1 MKVIA
6 YFLFGDDR
14 LYEVELA
21 FSVLSALRFLKD
33 QPEEIKF
40 CIVSDSAESLLQHGD
55 IGIDLPIERLT
66 FSSQELAA
74 WTNNGMYLYRAKP
87 FALKKVL
94 EHYQAPAAL
103 IDTDTYFIDHPRK
116 LFERIAPGCSV
127 MHVREAAIGE
137 SELWQPIVNQ
147 IGSGINIGGI
157 QISARSSMINSG
169 VIGIDPADQLLI
181 ESAVKVLDHLYQ
193 FAPLTTVEQF
203 SIGAVLEQTT
213 QLSFSDDL
221 IEHYWGT
228 QKDFIRV
235 QLLKVLK
242 ENTIANVNRIL
253 ERRPVFPSI
262 YPRIR
267 FRDRIV
273 TTWGFLQHRNHHYRR
288 AQLAYRT
295 ALFYADRD
303 PDYANAWAY
312 TALQSLRYSQQ
323 RDRQKNA
330 RAFRFLNKDEIEQ
343 VSWIEPS
350 TRRGWMRF
358 WQQSG

>member
-6 YFLFGDDR
+6 YLLFGDDR

-21 FSVLSALRFLKD
+21 FSVLSALRFLKS

-40 CIVSDSAESLLQHGD
+40 CIVSDSAESLLQHGEV
-55 IGIDLPIERLT
+55 GIDLPIERLT
-66 FSSQELAA
+66 VSPQELAD
-74 WTNNGMYLYRAKP
+74 WTDQGAYLYRAKP

-94 EHYQAPAAL
+94 EHYQTPAAL

-116 LFERIAPGCSV
+116 LFERIASGCSV

-137 SELWQPIVNQ
+137 IELWQPLLKH
-147 IGSGINIGGI
+147 IGSGINIAGI

-169 VIGIDPADQLLI
+169 VIGMDSDDRSLI

-193 FAPLTTVEQF
+193 LAPIANVEQF
-203 SIGAVLEQTT
+203 SIGAVLDQKT

-235 QLLKVLK
+235 QLLKALK
-242 ENTIANVNRIL
+242 ENPIANVNRIL

-267 FRDRIV
+267 LRDRIV
-273 TTWGFLQHRNHHYRR
+273 TAWGFLQHRNHHYRR

-295 ALFYADRD
+295 ALFYANRDR
-303 PDYANAWAY
+303 DYANAWAY
-312 TALQSLRYSQQ
+312 TALQSLRYSKQC
-323 RDRQKNA
+323 DRRKNA
-330 RAFRFLNKDEIEQ
+330 RAFRYLNKDEIEQ
-343 VSWIEPS
+343 VNWIEPS

-358 WQQSG
+358 WQQSR